1 MTNYYFRDYPEFL
14 KLLNKDCKMKDV
26 KKLIK
31 EKIGIKEENIRLQIH
46 FNFDNIKKD
55 EDYFFEGLY
64 FEIYDAA
71 EYSAR
76 ILRDVYT
83 EDILLNLNNNV
94 EQLKNYIYEKIK
106 IPIDRQD
113 FYLNDTKLK
122 NDIFLKDKNLF
133 KDNFKIKIN
142 KSLND
147 TICLKYLNSEIKE
160 IKTDL
165 YNTVNEFLEEIKCY
179 NEYNLI
185 YNNQKLVLEKL
196 LINYGIHNSAVIELE
211 KRYPYQTFLKTLT
224 GTTVTLS
231 LEKNDSIDYVKSL
244 IFMKIGLPK
253 DQQRLIFAAKQLE
266 KNNKTLS
273 DYNIQKESTMHLVLK
288 LRGGKI

>member
-165 YNTVNEFLEEIKCY
+165 YNTVKEFLEEIKCY
-179 NEYNLI
+179 YDYNLI
-185 YNNQKLVLEKL
+185 YDNKTLVFNKL
-196 LINYGIHNSAVIELE
+196 LINYGIHNDAVLTLE
-211 KRYPYQTFLKTLT
+211 ERNFFTIFLKTLR
-224 GTTVTLS
+224 GETVTLCV
-231 LEKNDSIDYVKSL
+231 EKNYSIDYVKSL
-244 IFMKIGLPK
+244 ISDKEKISK
-253 DQQRLIFAAKQLE
+253 DEQRLIFAGKQLE
-266 KNNKTLS
+266 DNKTLS
-273 DYNIQKESTMHLVLK
+273 DYNIQKESTLHLVLRM
-288 LRGGKI
+288 RGGKI

>member
-1 MTNYYFRDYPEFL
+1 M
-14 KLLNKDCKMKDV
+14 
-26 KKLIK
+26 
-31 EKIGIKEENIRLQIH
+31 
-46 FNFDNIKKD
+46 
-55 EDYFFEGLY
+55 
-64 FEIYDAA
+64 
-71 EYSAR
+71 
-76 ILRDVYT
+76 
-83 EDILLNLNNNV
+83 
-94 EQLKNYIYEKIK
+94 
-106 IPIDRQD
+106 
-113 FYLNDTKLK
+113 
-122 NDIFLKDKNLF
+122 
-133 KDNFKIKIN
+133 
-142 KSLND
+142 
-147 TICLKYLNSEIKE
+147 LKYLNSEIKE

-288 LRGGKI
+288 LRGGKIWKDKGS